1 MRASMMSRSGRI
13 VLVGCGGHARSI
25 VDTLLH
31 NDPSVDLIFWD
42 SNAQP
47 NEMILGFPVL
57 KTVDHRQSD
66 RYAIGIGDNGD
77 RRQRF
82 SVLDR
87 EVLLTVVSSL
97 SHVGA
102 NAVLGCGCF
111 VSHMV
116 SIGPEVCVGDNSIIN
131 TGSVVEHEVTVG
143 SHCHIAP
150 NTTICGR
157 SVIGDSVLVGAG
169 STILDG
175 VHVCDDVVIGA
186 GAVVCANIATPGTY
200 VGCPVRRLERP
211 E

>member
-1 MRASMMSRSGRI
+1 MMNRSGRI

-25 VDTLLH
+25 ADTLLH
-31 NDPSVDLIFWD
+31 NDPGVDLVFWD

-57 KTVDHRQSD
+57 ETVDQRQSD
-66 RYAIGIGDNGD
+66 RCVIGLGDNGD

-82 SVLDR
+82 LSLDR
-87 EVLLTVVSSL
+87 EALLTVISNL
-97 SHVGA
+97 SHMGT

-116 SIGPEVCVGDNSIIN
+116 SVGPEVRVGDNSIIN
-131 TGSVVEHEVTVG
+131 TGAVVEHEVTVG

-157 SVIGDSVLVGAG
+157 SVIGDNVLVGAG
-169 STILDG
+169 ATVLGG

-186 GAVVCANIATPGTY
+186 GATVCANVASSGTY
-200 VGCPVRRLERP
+200 VGCPARRLERP